1 MYAVIALAVTSNEA
15 TTILRSSTD
24 YHLLEIV
31 PHDTS
36 SFTQGLTYFD
46 GHIYEGTGM
55 EQQSHIM
62 CHDPNNSMKTLTK
75 MKVTPTHLFGEGISY
90 YYVWKLDEQTG
101 NSIKEHRLIQLTWKD
116 KVGKIY
122 SLPDMTII
130 NEFTYDTVTGEGWG
144 ITFVPHRNEFYL
156 SDGSEHLI
164 VWDAITLEEKRRIVV
179 MFDRGD
185 GNPNPVQYLNELE
198 FVDFA
203 SSDNDAG
210 KQCIEEGTCSKGSPF
225 TPTMKIL
232 ANVWY
237 QDVLISICPESGQ
250 VKKVYDLRDLYPH
263 DQRNKDADC
272 LNGISITGTRPKD
285 NEGLEVWVTGK
296 LWPKMYRIQL
306 RD

>member
-1 MYAVIALAVTSNEA
+1 MYAVLALAVTSNEA
-15 TTILRSSTD
+15 TKILRSSID
-24 YHLLEIV
+24 YHLLEIA

-62 CHDPNNSMKTLTK
+62 RHDPRNSMKTLTK
-75 MKVTPTHLFGEGISY
+75 MKITPTHLFGEGISY
-90 YYVWKLDEQTG
+90 YYIWKIDEQTG

-122 SLPDMTII
+122 SLPDMNII
-130 NEFTYDTVTGEGWG
+130 KEFSYDTVTGEGWG

-203 SSDNDAG
+203 SSDNDTE
-210 KQCIEEGTCSKGSPF
+210 KQCKEGTCSEGLPF

-237 QDVLISICPESGQ
+237 QDVLISICPESGK
-250 VKKVYDLRDLYPH
+250 VTNVYDLRKVRVCIILS
-263 DQRNKDADC
+263 C
-272 LNGISITGTRPKD
+272 VIVCSI
-285 NEGLEVWVTGK
+285 
-296 LWPKMYRIQL
+296 
-306 RD
+306 